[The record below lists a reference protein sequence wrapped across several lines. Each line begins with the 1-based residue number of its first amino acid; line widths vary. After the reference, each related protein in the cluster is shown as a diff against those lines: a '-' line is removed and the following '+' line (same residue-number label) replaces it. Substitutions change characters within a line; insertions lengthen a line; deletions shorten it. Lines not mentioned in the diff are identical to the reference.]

1 MRRTMMTVIPLLA
14 LAVSSSPAQA
24 QDSWRVSE
32 VSGDVRITESGRSRA
47 ATRGALLASGST
59 ITAGARAR
67 AVLVRGRQYVT
78 VSPNTQLRVSPP
90 PQPQSRGVIQMI
102 TDWGS
107 ALFRVDRREAPH
119 FGVQTPYLAAVVRG
133 TTFTVTVGPSGA
145 SVQVTEGA
153 GEVSTL
159 DGGASDLVRPGM
171 IASVGASDLYQLT
184 INGDQERVI
193 RSRNA
198 PAAGAVTV
206 PAPAQPAS
214 SAPTTIAQG
223 VGEPPVDLEDTTRGL
238 VRGEAGIEL
247 AMLQTMPPQS
257 APPTPPPPPPV
268 VTVPTPPPATDTA
281 APPPATDPTPP
292 PPATDP
298 TPPPPPP
305 ATDPT
310 PPPPPPATD
319 PTPPPP
325 PPATDPTPPPPP
337 PATDPTPPPPP
348 PATDPTP
355 PPPPPATDPTPPP
368 PDPGDDD
375 HHDDNSGPGNGD
387 DRGDHN
393 GDGHPDNGDNGNHGD
408 NDGPGRGHDRG
419 DHNGDGHP
427 DNGDNGSRGP
437 DRGPPDD
444 PRGRPPR

>member
-59 ITAGARAR
+59 ITAGVRAR

-107 ALFRVDRREAPH
+107 ALFRVDRREVPH

-153 GEVSTL
+153 VEVSTL

-184 INGDQERVI
+184 INGDQARVI
-193 RSRNA
+193 RSPNA

-206 PAPAQPAS
+206 PSPAAQPAS
-214 SAPTTIAQG
+214 SAPTTIAQR
-223 VGEPPVDLEDTTRGL
+223 VGEPPFDLEDTTRGL

-247 AMLQTMPPQS
+247 AMLQTTPPQS
-257 APPTPPPPPPV
+257 AAPTSPPPPPPV

-281 APPPATDPTPP
+281 PP
-292 PPATDP
+292 PPPSTDP

-305 ATDPT
+305 STDPT
-310 PPPPPPATD
+310 PPPPPPS
-319 PTPPPP
+319 
-325 PPATDPTPPPPP
+325 
-337 PATDPTPPPPP
+337 
-348 PATDPTP
+348 
-355 PPPPPATDPTPPP
+355 TDPTPPP
-368 PDPGDDD
+368 PDPGDNDRDD
-375 HHDDNSGPGNGD
+375 DDNSGPGNGD

-393 GDGHPDNGDNGNHGD
+393 GDGHPDNGDNGNRGD
-408 NDGPGRGHDRG
+408 NDGPGGGDDRG